1 MLGYTLLYIL
11 CMKMQ
16 EFIEEKLSIKGR
28 KFLTSFFHGSSREIK
43 RLTCIDQLSERATMP
58 CAAGVVY
65 ATQGYY
71 PYFFGPIPFFSLN
84 ANLYPLNIPLLTLKM
99 PFLVTLVR

>member
-1 MLGYTLLYIL
+1 
-11 CMKMQ
+11 
-16 EFIEEKLSIKGR
+16 
-28 KFLTSFFHGSSREIK
+28 
-43 RLTCIDQLSERATMP
+43 MP

-71 PYFFGPIPFFSLN
+71 PYLFGPIPFFSLN
-84 ANLYPLNIPLLTLKM
+84 AKLYRVNIPLLTLKM

>member
-1 MLGYTLLYIL
+1 
-11 CMKMQ
+11 
-16 EFIEEKLSIKGR
+16 
-28 KFLTSFFHGSSREIK
+28 
-43 RLTCIDQLSERATMP
+43 MP